1 MSSKFKQ
8 FENILREASISGKSS
23 TDMPNY
29 ATLEGQVLKI
39 SLKPEKK
46 ENIFL
51 TARNFH
57 QEIDEFLFK

>member
-1 MSSKFKQ
+1 
-8 FENILREASISGKSS
+8 
-23 TDMPNY
+23 MPNY

-39 SLKPEKK
+39 SLKPDKK

-57 QEIDEFLFK
+57 KEIDEFLFK